1 MAGSQLEKRSSNAVD
16 PHEEPS
22 AEWGWHGGFPLATRI
37 AGTVVALAMFAF
49 LIGNHTGLTAD
60 LFLIG
65 IGSTMIA
72 ALIWDS
78 IRRRT
83 SWRR

>member
-37 AGTVVALAMFAF
+37 AGWTVAIIMFLY

-60 LFLIG
+60 LFLVG
-65 IGSTMIA
+65 IGASMIA
-72 ALIWDS
+72 ALIWDG